1 MPTVN
6 LKEGLKLL
14 SELQKIDSQIYSLK
28 EKKEVMPLEI
38 KALEAA
44 FEEKKQKLLSLEKSA
59 LEFQKQKKEK
69 ELELA
74 SKEEATK
81 KLQGQ
86 LFALKTNKDY
96 QTMLQQIAS
105 SKADASVIE
114 DKILESFEKIDKT
127 KNELESEKQNLV
139 NEEKTFQGQK
149 TQVQNKIKEVDEQL
163 AQLES
168 QRNHIIPGIAKNILS
183 QYERVLSIRDGLAIV
198 GIKDGSCLGCHM
210 SVSPQIINLV
220 QMYENI
226 ISCDICNR
234 ILYIE
239 ETPS

>member
-1 MPTVN
+1 LPTVN